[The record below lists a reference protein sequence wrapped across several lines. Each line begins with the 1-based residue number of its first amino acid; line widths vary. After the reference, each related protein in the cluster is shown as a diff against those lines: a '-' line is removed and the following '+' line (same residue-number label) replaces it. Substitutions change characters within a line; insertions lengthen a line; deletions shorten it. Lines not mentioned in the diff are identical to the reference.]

1 MTESSSAWATWHT
14 IRISFRGR
22 QNLVPANLVDETHH
36 VSVGPASLVQVVGL
50 LQHLGQLLAADISV
64 GLAPPLDGGG
74 EEGVAHAEGCGH
86 EHVGGGGVGAHVVA
100 VKVAVLK

>member
-1 MTESSSAWATWHT
+1 M
-14 IRISFRGR
+14 
-22 QNLVPANLVDETHH
+22 
-36 VSVGPASLVQVVGL
+36 
-50 LQHLGQLLAADISV
+50 

-74 EEGVAHAEGCGH
+74 EEGVAHAEGGGH